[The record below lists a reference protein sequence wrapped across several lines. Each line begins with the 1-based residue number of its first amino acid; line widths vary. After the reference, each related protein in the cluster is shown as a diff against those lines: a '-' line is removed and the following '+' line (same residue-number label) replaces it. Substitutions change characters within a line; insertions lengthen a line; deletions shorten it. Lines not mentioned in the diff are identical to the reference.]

1 MSTNSKP
8 FPRVTAKTL
17 HDYKAEGRK
26 IVCLTAYDAIY
37 ANIEEEAGVDLLLIG
52 DSAGNVIAGH
62 MTTIPMTMDS
72 MLFLTRCVSRGS
84 RKAMIVADMPFGT
97 FQISTEDTILN
108 AIRFM
113 KEGGAQGVKL
123 EGAGFLLD
131 TIRRLVAAG
140 IPVMGHVGLTPQKVN
155 IYGGFPVQGQTEREA
170 DQIEADAKALQDAGV
185 FSLVLEKIP
194 ASLAAKITKQ
204 LTIPTIGIG
213 SGPGCDGQILV
224 NYDLLGMTEK
234 FKPKYVRHYLEGA
247 RLIREAVSRW
257 AEDVRTGRYPTSE
270 ESY

>member
-1 MSTNSKP
+1 MSAETKP
-8 FPRVTAKTL
+8 FPRVTARTL
-17 HDYKAEGRK
+17 VEHKAAGRK

-37 ANIEEEAGVDLLLIG
+37 ATIEEEAGVDLLLIG

-62 MTTIPMTMDS
+62 TTTIPMTMDA
-72 MLFLTRCVSRGS
+72 MLFLTRCVARGS

-113 KEGGAQGVKL
+113 KEGGAQGVKM
-123 EGAGFLLD
+123 EGAGYLLD
-131 TIRRLVAAG
+131 TIRRLVEVG

-170 DQIEADAKALQDAGV
+170 EQIEADARALQDAGV

-194 ASLAAKITKQ
+194 ATWAARITKQ
-204 LTIPTIGIG
+204 LSIPTIGIG
-213 SGPGCDGQILV
+213 SGPDCDGQILV
-224 NYDLLGMTEK
+224 NYDLLGMMEK
-234 FKPKYVRHYLEGA
+234 FKPKFVRRYLEGA
-247 RLIREAVSRW
+247 RLIREAVSKW
-257 AEDVRTGRYPTSE
+257 ADDVRTGRYPTSD